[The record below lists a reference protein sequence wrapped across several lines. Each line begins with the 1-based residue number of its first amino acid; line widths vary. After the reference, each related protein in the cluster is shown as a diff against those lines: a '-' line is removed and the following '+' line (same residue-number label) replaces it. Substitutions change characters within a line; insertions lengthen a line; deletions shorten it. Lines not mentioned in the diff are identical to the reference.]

1 MCGQWTG
8 GQGQGGAAMTDP
20 NVTESAD
27 ALVVPVPSGQWVR
40 FVDVVMNAPGP
51 EGMVARF
58 RFVAPAIAKETGS
71 VDFEVAVTDM
81 AHLCQNF
88 ALPRIASTGPT
99 PSQIIISF
107 ADRDVPFGEAVPEAT
122 QFFEAY
128 RVEGDACIW
137 EAF

>member
-1 MCGQWTG
+1 
-8 GQGQGGAAMTDP
+8 MTDP
-20 NVTESAD
+20 NITDSAD

-51 EGMVARF
+51 DGMTARF
-58 RFVAPAIAKETGS
+58 RFVAPAIAKQTGS
-71 VDFEVAVTDM
+71 VDFVVAAADM
-81 AHLCQNF
+81 EHLCKSF
-88 ALPRIASTGPT
+88 ALPRIAAAGPK
-99 PSQIIISF
+99 PSQIVISLS
-107 ADRDVPFGEAVPEAT
+107 DRDVPFGEAAPEAT